1 MIIRFLILMALGAYL
16 FHVQATIP
24 FQTDDDLF
32 DVIKFSKI
40 PTLTNPDGYR
50 NKKSASTVRFSDL
63 SESTDLS
70 SSVATDSVQKCKT
83 VKNSIHVSKEDRSS
97 TGETLRVC
105 EGVIQ
110 VNKCEG
116 VCLSNLRPSVNTA
129 TGLVKVVLRSQLIT
143 NRNNH
148 IKTNHINFHLFYYS
162 HRIVFVAENECF
174 TVKRLPSRF
183 VSTIWEQEFPAQ

>member
-1 MIIRFLILMALGAYL
+1 MALAAYM

-129 TGLVKVVLRSQLIT
+129 TGLVKDCICCRERMLHRKEVTLEICFDNLGARIPGTMTIT
-143 NRNNH
+143 IPEPR
-148 IKTNHINFHLFYYS
+148 
-162 HRIVFVAENECF
+162 ECGCF
-174 TVKRLPSRF
+174 RC
-183 VSTIWEQEFPAQ
+183 A

>member
-1 MIIRFLILMALGAYL
+1 MIIRFLILMALAAYM

-129 TGLVKVVLRSQLIT
+129 TGLVKVVLRLQLIT

-148 IKTNHINFHLFYYS
+148 IKTNHFFSFYFIIHIGLYL
-162 HRIVFVAENECF
+162 
-174 TVKRLPSRF
+174 LPRTNAS
-183 VSTIWEQEFPAQ
+183 P